1 MDAGKLPRLNRQ
13 QMGAALE
20 KARADR
26 QEREARGEHEPLDE
40 WPDGPPESDEQS
52 MARYTQALRQWHE
65 RHADPPT
72 PLSSANVRE
81 RSYQP
86 LRAGVSREAA
96 DPPTSETYVIL

>member
-26 QEREARGEHEPLDE
+26 QEREARGEHGPLDE
-40 WPDGPPESDEQS
+40 WPDGRPEGDEQA

-65 RHADPPT
+65 RHPDPPT
-72 PLSSANVRE
+72 ALSSANARE

-86 LRAGVSREAA
+86 PRAGVTPEAA
-96 DPPTSETYVIL
+96 DPSTSQT